1 LKKIYNF
8 IFLKIILIGLLERKE
23 IKLLVISEKF
33 KINWFQTTKWRKASY
48 NTLWCLLGC
57 SIGDLGTIAYFQLTE
72 TPWSTLAIMSLA
84 IIVGLLSSIILE
96 TIILSSQMALRLAL
110 KTALGMSMISMI
122 SMEVS
127 MNLMDV
133 LITGGAMLTWW
144 LIPIM
149 LGVGFITPLPYNY
162 WRLVALGKTCH

>member
-1 LKKIYNF
+1 MA
-8 IFLKIILIGLLERKE
+8 
-23 IKLLVISEKF
+23 VIAENL
-33 KINWFQTTKWRKASY
+33 KINWFQSGEWRKASY

-57 SIGDLGTIAYFQLTE
+57 AIGDFGTIAYFQFTE

-84 IIVGLLSSIILE
+84 IVMGLLSSIILE
-96 TIILSSQMALRLAL
+96 TIVLSSQMTLRLAL

-127 MNLMDV
+127 MNLVD
-133 LITGGAMLTWW
+133 LFITGGAMLTWW
-144 LIPIM
+144 IIPIM

-162 WRLVALGKTCH
+162 WRLVALNKTCH